1 MIDITQKL
9 KTEIQQFDSCEERID
24 HLKDKY
30 KGKKAV
36 ILLTGPTLNDH
47 DPTKM
52 REFFSKRDDLVIIPV
67 KQAYNVT
74 LETSDFHVI
83 KIKIQ

>member
-30 KGKKAV
+30 GKV
-36 ILLTGPTLNDH
+36 
-47 DPTKM
+47 
-52 REFFSKRDDLVIIPV
+52 V
-67 KQAYNVT
+67 K
-74 LETSDFHVI
+74 
-83 KIKIQ
+83 